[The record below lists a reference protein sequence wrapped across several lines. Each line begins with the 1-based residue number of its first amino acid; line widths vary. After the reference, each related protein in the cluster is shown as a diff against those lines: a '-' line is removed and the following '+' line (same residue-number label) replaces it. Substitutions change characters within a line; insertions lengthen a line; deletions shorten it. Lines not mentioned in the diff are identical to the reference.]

1 MIRINH
7 AVLHAFDFEV
17 GECDLSEREL
27 DLDVRQTKSY
37 VTRMARK
44 TVGNP
49 ESKHGEFAEG
59 SNFAGELERY
69 LHGQRDFLDLSADV
83 ARFFYEE
90 LRKSEDAGQCDLL
103 VTDFVDTGDAK
114 GESARAEAADDFEG
128 GERRMFAVLL
138 PRRQAFVHDVRSEG
152 GLAYNDIVRHDSTLP
167 NPSQK
172 VPTFA
177 VVDTTDFSIDFQDV
191 ERTIAGQKALLIPKA
206 FLQCSTEASSREV
219 IATVT
224 KIVEDVAEEYGIE
237 PAVAAA
243 KAKSYVIERAAA
255 ADDVRP
261 EQVGREVFADEPAM
275 AERYEER
282 SQAESLPESVSVRKG
297 VANRIAKNHRIR
309 TDTGIE
315 ITFPSEYASSSE
327 FIEFGRGDDGRIT
340 IELKNIGKIENR

>member
-1 MIRINH
+1 M
-7 AVLHAFDFEV
+7 
-17 GECDLSEREL
+17 
-27 DLDVRQTKSY
+27 
-37 VTRMARK
+37 
-44 TVGNP
+44 
-49 ESKHGEFAEG
+49 
-59 SNFAGELERY
+59 
-69 LHGQRDFLDLSADV
+69 
-83 ARFFYEE
+83 
-90 LRKSEDAGQCDLL
+90 
-103 VTDFVDTGDAK
+103 TDFVDTGDAK
-114 GESARAEAADDFEG
+114 GESARAEAADTAVGDAMAAAIEAADDFEG
-128 GERRMFAVLL
+128 GERRMFAVLLL

-315 ITFPSEYASSSE
+315 ITFPSEYA
-327 FIEFGRGDDGRIT
+327 
-340 IELKNIGKIENR
+340 

>member
-114 GESARAEAADDFEG
+114 GESARAEAADTAVDDAMAAAIEAADDFEG
-128 GERRMFAVLL
+128 GERRMFAVLLL

-243 KAKSYVIERAAA
+243 KAKSAIERFIKGEDPKKPLSDQKLCTLLKAKGIALSRRT
-255 ADDVRP
+255 VMKYR
-261 EQVGREVFADEPAM
+261 EQLGYDSSVKRK
-275 AERYEER
+275 RY
-282 SQAESLPESVSVRKG
+282 
-297 VANRIAKNHRIR
+297 
-309 TDTGIE
+309 
-315 ITFPSEYASSSE
+315 
-327 FIEFGRGDDGRIT
+327 
-340 IELKNIGKIENR
+340 